1 MIFQKNKEVQD
12 EEAIADIEAAIDLL
26 SRSISDT
33 NEGGY
38 TKQIFDIDKRFFML
52 EEDATYD
59 FHS

>member
-1 MIFQKNKEVQD
+1 MSVPFPTGFCFITFESNGS
-12 EEAIADIEAAIDLL
+12 L
-26 SRSISDT
+26 SFGSISDT